1 MQSSDDGRAGV
12 SVDQS
17 RLIALLKRGIRA
29 VNGRDLTALAAP
41 DLPPGPLDLIA
52 VGKAACAMAQG
63 LLDIRART
71 VRRGLVVTRHGYA
84 TPLQTPHGV
93 DVEVR
98 TAGHPIPDATTLQA
112 GDALLRFVTSG
123 DPDTTLIFLLSGGA
137 SALVERPLPGMTASD
152 LAQINRWLLASGK
165 PITEINAVRCALS
178 TLKGGRLAAR
188 LPYRRTFYWL
198 LSDVVG
204 DDPATIGSGLLAAA
218 RPARLPDQLPEA
230 LQRWAAKAE
239 PIPSAVHRCFRTIST
254 RILAGNRT
262 ALNAI
267 GAAARDQKLTVHP
280 IFPPVT
286 GNAQSAGETMG
297 DTLCAGSPGLYLWG
311 GEPTVTL
318 PPDPGR
324 GGRCRHLALAAA
336 ASLAGGAPTWLLA
349 AGSDGEDGGN
359 GAAGGWVSHATAAD
373 IRALGCSADDF
384 LQRADSGSLL
394 AALGQEVV
402 TGPTDTNVMDIILG
416 YRGPVGPV

>member
-1 MQSSDDGRAGV
+1 MQSSDDGGAGV
-12 SVDQS
+12 SVDQN

-71 VRRGLVVTRHGYA
+71 VRRALVVTRHGYA

-98 TAGHPIPDATTLQA
+98 TAGHPIPDAASLEA
-112 GDALLRFVTSG
+112 GEALLRFVTSG

-165 PITEINAVRCALS
+165 PITEINAVRRALS

-204 DDPATIGSGLLAAA
+204 DDPATIGSGLAAPDTTTFTDALNVLRRHGLMGAVRPTVVTHLELGECGAHPDTPDPRSPRVAGLTLSVVASVRDAVEGARAQAEALGYEAIVLTSTLSGEARDAAA
-218 RPARLPDQLPEA
+218 WLADQELPDGP
-230 LQRWAAKAE
+230 
-239 PIPSAVHRCFRTIST
+239 
-254 RILAGNRT
+254 T
-262 ALNAI
+262 ALIA
-267 GAAARDQKLTVHP
+267 G
-280 IFPPVT
+280 
-286 GNAQSAGETMG
+286 GET
-297 DTLCAGSPGLYLWG
+297 
-311 GEPTVTL
+311 TVTVQGR
-318 PPDPGR
+318 GR
-324 GGRCRHLALAAA
+324 GGR
-336 ASLAGGAPTWLLA
+336 S
-349 AGSDGEDGGN
+349 
-359 GAAGGWVSHATAAD
+359 
-373 IRALGCSADDF
+373 
-384 LQRADSGSLL
+384 
-394 AALGQEVV
+394 
-402 TGPTDTNVMDIILG
+402 
-416 YRGPVGPV
+416 